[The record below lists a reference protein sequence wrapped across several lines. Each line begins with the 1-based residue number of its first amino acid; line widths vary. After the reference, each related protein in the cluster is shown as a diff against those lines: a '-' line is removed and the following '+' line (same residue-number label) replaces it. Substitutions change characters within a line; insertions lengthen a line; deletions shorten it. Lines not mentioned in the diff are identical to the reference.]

1 MNAQQMLL
9 DYASK
14 KNDGKLGMTNEQW
27 LGKAITEGIVIDR
40 QPASR
45 IVCNI
50 RREGKTI
57 IVTETLKEERVAK
70 VNGKLEHN
78 IVETATEIF
87 RVNV

>member
-1 MNAQQMLL
+1 MNAQEMLL

-14 KNDGKLGMTNEQW
+14 KNDGSMTNEQW
-27 LGKAITEGIVIDR
+27 LGKAITEGVVIDR

-57 IVTETLKEERVAK
+57 IVTETLKEQRVAK
-70 VNGKLEHN
+70 VDGKLQHN
-78 IVETATEIF
+78 MVETATEIF

>member
-14 KNDGKLGMTNEQW
+14 KNDGKLEMTNEQW

-40 QPASR
+40 QPASKL
-45 IVCNI
+45 VCNI

-78 IVETATEIF
+78 IVETVNEIF